1 MTFSA
6 FFLALAILAPG
17 ESAVVPPPRVA
28 AFIEAIRAGDPD
40 VAIQFVRREFD
51 AKDLERMPAEP
62 RARRLAGIGR
72 EHPGLV
78 FIRVLHESPG
88 QLRWLARDEKS
99 RYLEIAFELS
109 PASHGIMGVDIEPA
123 DETTGQPVEAK
134 ATDAEAAAAAK
145 AWLDEL
151 AAKDLFSGSVL
162 MARDGKAFF
171 EGAWGM
177 ADRERKIANRP
188 DTSYNL
194 ASIGKIFTQ
203 VAIAQLAA
211 KGKLALTDTISKHL
225 PDLPVPS
232 SDKITIQQ
240 LVTHSSGMG
249 DIFGEK
255 YFATPP
261 ASLKRL
267 SDYVQFFANAP
278 LQFSPGQGNAYSNA
292 GYVVLGLI
300 VEKLSGREFHEYLR
314 ENIFVPAGMKD
325 SGPYEPQIAVA
336 NRAIGYTRRGP
347 GGSPEAVTANLPARN
362 SSAGGSR
369 STAPDML
376 RFDQAL
382 RHDRLLPKTWT
393 DWIYSNKPGAP
404 PKNPDASGRS
414 GALSIAGGSPGVSTA
429 MDMNLDTGTT
439 IIVFTNMDPQAA
451 ERALKRLRQ
460 WLPTKS
466 IVDSR

>member
-1 MTFSA
+1 MTALSA
-6 FFLALAILAPG
+6 FLLALAILAPG
-17 ESAVVPPPRVA
+17 DSGEAAPPRIA
-28 AFIEAIRAGDPD
+28 AFLEAIRAGDPE
-40 VAIQFVRREFD
+40 VTVQFVRKEFD
-51 AKDLERMPAEP
+51 ANDLERMPAEP
-62 RARRLAGIGR
+62 RAKRLAGIGK

-78 FIRVLHESPG
+78 FVRVLQDSPR
-88 QLRWLARDEKS
+88 QLRWLARDGKN
-99 RYLEIAFELS
+99 RYLEFAFELS
-109 PASHGIMGVDIEPA
+109 PASHGMMGVDVEPA
-123 DETTGQPVEAK
+123 DETAGQPVEAK
-134 ATDAEAAAAAK
+134 ASDAEAAAAAK
-145 AWLDEL
+145 IWLDEL

-162 MARDGKAFF
+162 MARDGKVFF
-171 EGAWGM
+171 EGAWGQ
-177 ADRERKIANRP
+177 ADRERKVPNRK

-211 KGKLALTDTISKHL
+211 KGKLAPTDTIARHL

-232 SDKITIQQ
+232 SNKITIQQ
-240 LVTHSSGMG
+240 LITNTSGMG

-255 YFATPP
+255 YFSASP

-267 SDYVQFFANAP
+267 SDYVPFFANVP
-278 LQFSPGQGNAYSNA
+278 LQFPPGQGSAYSNA

-300 VEKLSGREFHEYLR
+300 VEKVSGKEFHEYVR

-325 SGPYEPQIAVA
+325 SGPYDPQAAVA

-347 GGSPEAVTANLPARN
+347 GGSPEPVTANLPARN

-369 STAPDML
+369 SSAPDML

-404 PKNPDASGRS
+404 PNTVDSSGRS

-460 WLPTKS
+460 WLPTPP
-466 IVDSR
+466 R